1 MDFKPSIRAVEDWP
15 KKGISFKDVTTVLK
29 DADLLKTAINEM
41 ALPFRDEK
49 VDLVVGPESRGFI
62 FGVPVAIELNAGF
75 VPVRKKGKLPA
86 KTVSATYELEY
97 GTDTL
102 EMHEDAIKKG
112 QKVLLVDDLLA
123 TGGTIS
129 AVMEMCEKVGAN
141 IVGLSFFI
149 ELSFLNGRDKLK
161 GRKVSSLVKY

>member
-1 MDFKPSIRAVEDWP
+1 MDFKPSVRVVEDWP

-29 DADLLKTAINEM
+29 DADLLRAAISEM
-41 ALPFRDEK
+41 ALPFRDER
-49 VDLVVGPESRGFI
+49 VDLVIGPESRGFI
-62 FGVPVAIELNAGF
+62 FGAPVAIELGAGF
-75 VPVRKKGKLPA
+75 VPVRKKGKLPS
-86 KTVSATYELEY
+86 KTVSASYELEY

-112 QKVLLVDDLLA
+112 QRVLLVDDLLA

-129 AVMEMCEKVGAN
+129 AVMEMCERVGAE

-149 ELSFLNGRDKLK
+149 ELGFLKGREKLNGRM
-161 GRKVSSLVKY
+161 VSSLVNY